1 MAKTAGMEANVLL
14 QVGRAVEYVQKGT
27 EQLEL
32 AKKLG
37 QNTRKW
43 MCCALIVLLIIAAVV
58 VVVIFVA
65 GR

>member
-1 MAKTAGMEANVLL
+1 MADTAGFGVNVPM
-14 QVGRAVEYVQKGT
+14 QVGRAVDYVHQGT

-43 MCCALIVLLIIAAVV
+43 MCCALIVLLIIAAIVV
-58 VVVIFVA
+58 VVVFGT